1 MKKHIV
7 KVARTAHVF
16 RVVIPMLIPMR
27 LIKEKGW
34 ENVTHVEV
42 QGQWGD
48 RVVIEKVA
56 IDETPEK
63 KDSGS

>member
-16 RVVIPMLIPMR
+16 RVVIPMR